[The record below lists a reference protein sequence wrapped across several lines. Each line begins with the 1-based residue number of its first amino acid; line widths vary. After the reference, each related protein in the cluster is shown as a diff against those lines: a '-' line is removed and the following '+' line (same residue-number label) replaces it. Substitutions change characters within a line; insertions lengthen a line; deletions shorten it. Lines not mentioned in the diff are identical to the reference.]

1 MTSLLYKI
9 GRPEEIEQ
17 QMLDFRDGLS
27 RTVAE
32 RVRLGLVLM
41 KLPILNDAPYRI
53 FDTMEE
59 YRLWAERHLPP
70 YLGFLRHH
78 D

>member
-17 QMLDFRDGLS
+17 QMLDFRDGIS

-41 KLPILNDAPYRI
+41 KLPVFDDAPYRI
-53 FDTMEE
+53 FSTMEE
-59 YRLWAERHLPP
+59 YRLWAECHLPP
-70 YLGFLRHH
+70 YLGFTRPH